1 MFIGVAGEYLTLLR
15 GYDFKLIEAQIGGVG
30 GECGEECHRFF
41 YFGGNFSLFGK
52 KM

>member
-1 MFIGVAGEYLTLLR
+1 
-15 GYDFKLIEAQIGGVG
+15 VG

-52 KM
+52 KMWQSCHVYRKKKFVKWP